1 VLDAVSDVR
10 VLCLP
15 SPAARGFTFLL
26 YTKERVSYRHA
37 ALFSY
42 TGKYGVLRRGVGGH
56 LDGPRHDLVIM
67 ACPVPEQWRLR
78 G

>member
-1 VLDAVSDVR
+1 VLFPIR
-10 VLCLP
+10 CP
-15 SPAARGFTFLL
+15 MSPAARGFTFLL
-26 YTKERVSYRHA
+26 ETKEGVHYRQA

-42 TGKYGVLRRGVGGH
+42 TGKYGVQRRGVGGR
-56 LDGPRHDLVIM
+56 LDGPCRDLVIM

>member
-1 VLDAVSDVR
+1 MEVERFKHRQR
-10 VLCLP
+10 VN
-15 SPAARGFTFLL
+15 
-26 YTKERVSYRHA
+26 YRDA

-42 TGKYGVLRRGVGGH
+42 TGKYGVLRREVGGR

-78 G
+78 GQGRSG